1 VLYELACFYF
11 LKPETLGK
19 VNNKKEYS
27 SDKAEKIMAE
37 ALKIKEATLGL
48 NHPDVSRILT
58 RLGSLE
64 IERVELENAD
74 KTLKRALKIREEK
87 LGKDHSRVAQTL
99 RHLITL
105 YELQEKVPEAIKV
118 SAECLRI
125 TKRINGEESIQAA
138 NVQLR
143 LAQLYFTQDGH
154 TSYEGKKHLK
164 SVIAI
169 REKKLGKDNV
179 QVKEAQKLLEEL
191 ETPPQEVVVV
201 QKVVPI
207 QKKPSI
213 HRSEEDEMQ
222 KLPDISS
229 YMSYQVDIDIP
240 LAPSIASAPPPPP
253 PMPKFTG
260 IAIPPPP
267 PSAPRP
273 PGSKSLPPPPATV
286 QEQILSGKPVQLK
299 AAAPQQVHAKNKAAK
314 EGWWKQ
320 NYQYKK

>member
-1 VLYELACFYF
+1 VEKKALRIIEEQFGPEDPGVGAILLRLGHLYVLQKKYKESKAALKRALLISQNKFGRNHPSTADVLYELACFYF

-19 VNNKKEYS
+19 ENKEWS
-27 SDKAEKIMAE
+27 TDKAEKIMAE

-87 LGKDHSRVAQTL
+87 FGKDHSRVAQTL

-125 TKRINGEESIQAA
+125 TKKINGEESIQAA

-143 LAQLYFTQDGH
+143 LAQLYFTQDGY
-154 TSYEGKKHLK
+154 TSYEGKRHLR

-169 REKKLGKDNV
+169 REKKLGKDHV
-179 QVKEAQKLLEEL
+179 QVKEAQKMLEEL

-201 QKVVPI
+201 QKVIPM
-207 QKKPSI
+207 QKKAA
-213 HRSEEDEMQ
+213 Q
-222 KLPDISS
+222 K
-229 YMSYQVDIDIP
+229 
-240 LAPSIASAPPPPP
+240 
-253 PMPKFTG
+253 
-260 IAIPPPP
+260 
-267 PSAPRP
+267 
-273 PGSKSLPPPPATV
+273 
-286 QEQILSGKPVQLK
+286 
-299 AAAPQQVHAKNKAAK
+299 N
-314 EGWWKQ
+314 
-320 NYQYKK
+320 